1 MMGERPACE
10 SGWQEMTKSEC
21 FELLSGQRVG
31 RVAVVDDWGP
41 VVFPVN
47 YVVDRHMVVFRSD
60 EGSKLGAA
68 GARSRVAFE
77 IDGTDPGT
85 RTGWSVLVRGEAVE
99 VTDPAEL
106 ARLRELP
113 LHPWAPGVK
122 SHYLRVLPSLV
133 TGRRIAASSQRRRTG
148 SDSQDLPGGR

>member
-31 RVAVVDDWGP
+31 RVAVVDGWGP

-122 SHYLRVLPSLV
+122 SHYVRVLPSLV
-133 TGRRIAASSQRRRTG
+133 TGRRIAASSQRCRTG
-148 SDSQDLPGGR
+148 PDGQDVPAGR